1 MSGPAGPHDESGIWV
16 ISIVGRTIRK
26 LRDEGYGAVV
36 SPDGTQIAFLAG
48 GIWLMGVDGEESHEL
63 VSSKKGYGLGEL
75 HWSPEGQWLAYM
87 KSHRDYRNYAE
98 VTIESRDL
106 RGGQTTTLLSDPE
119 LIDFCWAPDGRIIYS
134 RLESPNEISSNLWE
148 VRIDPQTG
156 RASGEPR
163 RLTSWAGFSLR
174 NLQMTVD
181 GKRLG
186 FARKHDESDV
196 YVVELEG
203 NGIASQT
210 LRRLTLDDRMD
221 WPGGWT
227 RNSGAVLFFS
237 DRNGNF
243 NIFKQD
249 IRGGPAEEIAG
260 GAEEKRSPPLSP
272 DGSWILYLSWPKMP
286 GGGFPS
292 MGRLMRVPVSGG
304 PPQLVL
310 ETKGYPGSARAPR
323 ERWVPSA
330 RGYPDFRCPVLP
342 ATSCIL
348 AEATLEQIVFSAFD
362 ALQGDKSE
370 VTRLEVDAGDT
381 FWDLS
386 PDGSRIAFGKFDPHH
401 GNIRILPLR
410 GGTARQ
416 ISVQGWSH
424 LNSVGWSADGKS
436 LFVTKWGSRA
446 GSLIRVDLN
455 GVPQSQPLELFLIE
469 RPVASPNG
477 RHLAFAKLTPLECNA
492 WMIEH
497 F

>member
-1 MSGPAGPHDESGIWV
+1 
-16 ISIVGRTIRK
+16 
-26 LRDEGYGAVV
+26 VV

-156 RASGEPR
+156 QTGRASGEPR

-227 RNSGAVLFFS
+227 RNSGAVFFIPTALEIS
-237 DRNGNF
+237 TCSSRTS
-243 NIFKQD
+243 
-249 IRGGPAEEIAG
+249 EEVPR
-260 GAEEKRSPPLSP
+260 KRSRVVL
-272 DGSWILYLSWPKMP
+272 KRK
-286 GGGFPS
+286 
-292 MGRLMRVPVSGG
+292 GR
-304 PPQLVL
+304 
-310 ETKGYPGSARAPR
+310 PR
-323 ERWVPSA
+323 
-330 RGYPDFRCPVLP
+330 
-342 ATSCIL
+342 
-348 AEATLEQIVFSAFD
+348 
-362 ALQGDKSE
+362 
-370 VTRLEVDAGDT
+370 
-381 FWDLS
+381 
-386 PDGSRIAFGKFDPHH
+386 
-401 GNIRILPLR
+401 
-410 GGTARQ
+410 
-416 ISVQGWSH
+416 
-424 LNSVGWSADGKS
+424 
-436 LFVTKWGSRA
+436 
-446 GSLIRVDLN
+446 
-455 GVPQSQPLELFLIE
+455 
-469 RPVASPNG
+469 
-477 RHLAFAKLTPLECNA
+477 
-492 WMIEH
+492 
-497 F
+497 